1 MPIILLH
8 AIWLEVDYKLV
19 FDHKAKAQ
27 GQCGETNS
35 TIRMPKLQP
44 QQLSE
49 STENTC
55 FATALVAVIKRKSIP
70 PMGNATSAPRFNQC
84 FPRKT
89 ALIKDINPSSD
100 LHKH

>member
-55 FATALVAVIKRKSIP
+55 FAAALVAVIKRKSIP
-70 PMGNATSAPRFNQC
+70 SYGQC
-84 FPRKT
+84 H
-89 ALIKDINPSSD
+89 ICSVV
-100 LHKH
+100 

>member
-8 AIWLEVDYKLV
+8 AIWLELDCKLA
-19 FDHKAKAQ
+19 FEHKAKAQ

-49 STENTC
+49 SMENTC
-55 FATALVAVIKRKSIP
+55 FTAALVAVIKWKRTLSYGRCHI
-70 PMGNATSAPRFNQC
+70 C
-84 FPRKT
+84 F
-89 ALIKDINPSSD
+89 SV
-100 LHKH
+100 